1 MTDSKNVDIHF
12 PASATDVR
20 RVAVA
25 ASSSQFNFAD
35 LTVPLPRVVR
45 PAAVARNPQR
55 FASSSVSSSSAA
67 SAEHASSHQT
77 AAPIAVASA
86 AASAPAPAPASA
98 ATHDRGDSSAGGASI
113 ARRSALLDAQMAEL
127 FDYIGIVACRSP
139 HMLSALNREAAEST
153 SSSSS
158 SSSLAASISSELSAF
173 RCFGA
178 SPDDDESHLDVACG
192 YHGVSF
198 RWRGLICPHTIAQ
211 LLSACRCACTPAF

>member
-1 MTDSKNVDIHF
+1 MTDSKNVDIRF

-35 LTVPLPRVVR
+35 LTVPLPHVVR

-55 FASSSVSSSSAA
+55 FASSSAA
-67 SAEHASSHQT
+67 SAEHVSSHHAASS
-77 AAPIAVASA
+77 IAVASSA
-86 AASAPAPAPASA
+86 ATASAPAPASA
-98 ATHDRGDSSAGGASI
+98 ATRDRGDSSAGASI
-113 ARRSALLDAQMAEL
+113 ARRSAQLDAQMAEL

-153 SSSSS
+153 SSSS

-211 LLSACRCACTPAF
+211 LLSACRCARAPAF